1 MNQELSLEL
10 VVRVEPGS
18 LGPDG
23 LDHVEAFCIVAE
35 KVFAKVEFATLSFK
49 VVPRYDKTQ
58 PELELFMNNKSLPEQ
73 RATLVLDKLN
83 VTFEQIEEE
92 VMERISTL
100 IDRFLGHKY

>member
-1 MNQELSLEL
+1 MNQELDLQL
-10 VVRVEPGS
+10 MIRVEPGS

-23 LDHVEAFCIVAE
+23 VDHVEAFCVVAE
-35 KVFAKVEFATLSFK
+35 KVFAKVEFANLSFK

-58 PELELFMNNKSLPEQ
+58 AELELFMNKISLPEQ
-73 RATLVLDKLN
+73 RARLVLDKLN